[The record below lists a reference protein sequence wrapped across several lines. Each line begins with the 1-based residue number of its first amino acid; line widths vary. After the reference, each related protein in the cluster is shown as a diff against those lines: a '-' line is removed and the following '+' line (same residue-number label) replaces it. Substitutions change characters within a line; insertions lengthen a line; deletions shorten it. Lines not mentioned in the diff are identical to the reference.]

1 MHKPLGMTLKPG
13 VIWPGLRSQVQNMV
27 LCSGLNKDEQLLED
41 LLKGKGDQV
50 CVSEEVRS

>member
-1 MHKPLGMTLKPG
+1 
-13 VIWPGLRSQVQNMV
+13 MV